1 MLYHRSDLFGGKPI
15 YSGYAAGF
23 SAKGKGEKMAEL
35 CAVAVSGE
43 SRVGRGE
50 GKEQKGQKNPHGQ
63 AHVGREKPDRV
74 KQTLP
79 VSVIF
84 SSGGGGPS

>member
-23 SAKGKGEKMAEL
+23 SAKGKGEKMAGL

-43 SRVGRGE
+43 SWAG
-50 GKEQKGQKNPHGQ
+50 
-63 AHVGREKPDRV
+63 
-74 KQTLP
+74 
-79 VSVIF
+79 
-84 SSGGGGPS
+84 